1 MSPISITRALAELKR
16 IDEQLEKATRTSL
29 FVVSTVGHGA
39 QRKLL
44 SGNVTLEATAKKLQS
59 SRDSI
64 QHLFTKRQALKAA
77 IVQSNAVTT
86 VTIGGTTMTV
96 AQAIELKRSIQF
108 KRILMES
115 IQAQLVATT
124 KLVDGHNV
132 KLQAEIEANL
142 QAVYGSDK
150 SKLDASSY
158 DAVAVPK
165 LNAREATVFD
175 PTNAVKYVTDLGEEI
190 SLVDTE
196 LDFTLSE
203 SNARTEIQI

>member
-1 MSPISITRALAELKR
+1 MSSISITRALAELKR
-16 IDEQLEKATRTSL
+16 IDEQLEKATNFSL

-44 SGNVTLEATAKKLQS
+44 SGNDTLEVTTKKLQS
-59 SRDSI
+59 NRDSI
-64 QHLFTKRQALKAA
+64 QHLFTKRQAIKAA

-96 AQAIELKRSIQF
+96 AQAIELKRSVQF
-108 KRILMES
+108 KRTLMTHL
-115 IQAQLVATT
+115 QTQLVATT
-124 KLVDGHNV
+124 KLVDAHNV
-132 KLQAEIEANL
+132 KLQAEIETNL

-175 PTNAVKYVTDLGEEI
+175 PTNAAEYAKELEEEI
-190 SLVDTE
+190 SLIDTE